1 MTLNSDLLRRSWR
14 EWITSDIDRSSP
26 EWLQWLWTLVLAL
39 LIALGFTLFGIALSA
54 SIDPGPDPGRW
65 LDLALWWR
73 AYRVNLAISLTIAV
87 LIHLLF
93 LVIIPLVG
101 KRRIRR
107 FPNGGRAAFF
117 VAIPLSGVA
126 IGWPLG
132 VWLVGHDMARW
143 TRTMNAGEMLSSG
156 ILVLLISFILFLVFN
171 ARAQQAVAEKRATE
185 AQLRLLQGQME
196 PHFLFNTL
204 ANVQALIEYE
214 PVRARQVLE
223 SFTDYLRASLGGLR
237 RDRSTV
243 GDEIDLARSYLDLVG
258 ARMADRLTFSVD
270 CPEALRQLPVPSF
283 LLQPLVENAVHHGLE
298 PKVDG
303 GRVEIQVHRD
313 GTALV
318 LTVRDDGLGLNA
330 PPRPGARAGNG
341 VALENL
347 RQRLRAAYGS
357 DARVDLRDGAP
368 GVIVT
373 VRLRVDPP
381 TS

>member
-1 MTLNSDLLRRSWR
+1 MTLNLDLLRRSWR

-26 EWLQWLWTLVLAL
+26 EWLQWLWTVVFAL

-54 SIDPGPDPGRW
+54 SQDPGRDPSRW
-65 LDLALWWR
+65 LDVALWGR
-73 AYRVNLAISLTIAV
+73 AYRVNLAISLTVAV

-93 LVIIPLVG
+93 LVTIPLVG

-107 FPNGGRAAFF
+107 FSNGGRAAFF
-117 VAIPLSGVA
+117 IAIPLSGVA

-143 TRTMNAGEMLSSG
+143 ALKMNAGEMLSSG
-156 ILVLLISFILFLVFN
+156 ILVLLISFIFFLVFN

-204 ANVQALIEYE
+204 ANVQSLIEYE
-214 PVRARQVLE
+214 PVRARQMLE

-243 GDEIDLARSYLDLVG
+243 GDEIDLARSYLELVG
-258 ARMADRLTFSVD
+258 ARMVDRLRYTID
-270 CPEALRQLPVPSF
+270 CPADLRALPVPTL

-298 PKVDG
+298 PKVEG
-303 GRVEIQVHRD
+303 GHIQVQ
-313 GTALV
+313 
-318 LTVRDDGLGLNA
+318 VRLEGRSLSLAVSDDGLGLSA
-330 PPRPGARAGNG
+330 QPRPGARAGNG
-341 VALENL
+341 VALDNL
-347 RQRLRAAYGS
+347 RQRLQAAYGA
-357 DARVDLRDGAP
+357 DARVGLRHATP
-368 GVIVT
+368 GT
-373 VRLRVDPP
+373 VATVQLPIDPP
-381 TS
+381 TP